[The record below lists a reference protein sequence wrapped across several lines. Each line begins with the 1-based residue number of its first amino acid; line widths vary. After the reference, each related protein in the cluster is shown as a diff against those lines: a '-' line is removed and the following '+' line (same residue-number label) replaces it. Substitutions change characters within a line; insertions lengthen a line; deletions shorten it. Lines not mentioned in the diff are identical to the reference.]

1 MMNCTR
7 LAASTLA
14 LVTASPLLAQD
25 NVEVLARWN
34 YSTLYTSGWSV
45 ENMFDVTEVIDANGE
60 AIGDVENVVFSDEG
74 EVLGLIAEV
83 GGVWDIGDTHIHIPW
98 EEVEMGDTVE
108 QAMVPVT
115 EETIDQYDVFDDD
128 WLDEGTIT
136 QADTDATEP
145 VDDDLA
151 AGPNIFKATDLIGDY
166 AHLSDGV
173 RYGYIADII
182 VEDGAIGALVTDAAT
197 YGRRGYFAYP
207 YDYRGVS
214 PATGPRYDM
223 PYTAQ
228 ELDTIE
234 NFDYEQLQSRSD

>member
-74 EVLGLIAEV
+74 KVLGLIAEV

-128 WLDEGTIT
+128 WLDECPIT

-151 AGPNIFKATDLIGDY
+151 AGPNIFKVTVLIGDY

-182 VEDGAIGALVTDAAT
+182 VEDGAIDALVTDAAT

-207 YDYRGVS
+207 YDYGGVS